1 MQMCPTNATGK
12 AWLILALVKL
22 LQQALKGEMV
32 CVCVRVRV
40 RVRACVRAVLPVQH
54 AHFLFNSSFVQHD
67 QQKGEMT
74 MYDTSMQPG

>member
-1 MQMCPTNATGK
+1 
-12 AWLILALVKL
+12 
-22 LQQALKGEMV
+22 MV
-32 CVCVRVRV
+32 CVCVC
-40 RVRACVRAVLPVQH
+40 VRACVRAVLPVQH